1 MQNLQE
7 EEQLVVEREI
17 MMSIFGM
24 FVDSSGFNLND
35 ISIESETNNNQF
47 QAQITESQLDEDDH
61 NINKSSVRRV
71 EKDIVDKEFLSPAT
85 MRSAA
90 KSDFG

>member
-47 QAQITESQLDEDDH
+47 QAQITES
-61 NINKSSVRRV
+61 
-71 EKDIVDKEFLSPAT
+71 
-85 MRSAA
+85 
-90 KSDFG
+90 